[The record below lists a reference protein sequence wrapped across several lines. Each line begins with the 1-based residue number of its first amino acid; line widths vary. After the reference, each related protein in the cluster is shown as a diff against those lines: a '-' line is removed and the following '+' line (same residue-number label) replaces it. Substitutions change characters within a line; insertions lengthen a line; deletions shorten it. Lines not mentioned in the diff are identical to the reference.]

1 MAFVSADTKQ
11 DNGIEKFHFNKAT
24 IFSEFKGL
32 EFFLNMLEEGLIMY
46 DVRIGA
52 YKTGIKKGK
61 THDHGSGFRIK
72 RENMHIL
79 YKQTEEI

>member
-1 MAFVSADTKQ
+1 
-11 DNGIEKFHFNKAT
+11 
-24 IFSEFKGL
+24 
-32 EFFLNMLEEGLIMY
+32 MLEEGLIMY